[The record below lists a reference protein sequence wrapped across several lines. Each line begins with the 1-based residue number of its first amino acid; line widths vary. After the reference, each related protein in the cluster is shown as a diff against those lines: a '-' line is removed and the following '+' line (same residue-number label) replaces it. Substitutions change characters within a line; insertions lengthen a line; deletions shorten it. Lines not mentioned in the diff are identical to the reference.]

1 MGDRVAHLYFHSP
14 CFDGLISAV
23 LLHDYLG
30 TGGYERVDLHP
41 VNYHLNDTWAS
52 SRLELPAAVVDFL
65 YHPDATIWFDHHA
78 TTFLSESFEEDYRRR
93 RDSLVVFDGRSPSCA
108 LLIWNARLSLSG
120 DHEAKVLA
128 ADLIDSARYESPQ
141 QAVFGDAPAFRINA
155 SMAVGE
161 TDDYTRFLVRHLL
174 SSSLQ
179 ATADLP
185 EVTARYER
193 YRELRDLGMKGFIP
207 TPDLADRDGYLL
219 TEDGILL
226 FSVDGSAG
234 MVSRYAPFTV
244 APEAR
249 YSLGVITNGER
260 AKITAMRNPWVE
272 FPSVPLGEIFRQFGG
287 GGHQRVASTRLHGKN
302 RGDVI
307 HMLLGIRQ
315 AIQSAVEKPMAP
327 A

>member
-1 MGDRVAHLYFHSP
+1 MGRVAHLYFHSP

-30 TGGYERVDLHP
+30 TRGYERVDLYP
-41 VNYHLNDTWAS
+41 VNYHLNDTWAA
-52 SRLELPAAVVDFL
+52 SRLESPAAVADFL
-65 YHPDATIWFDHHA
+65 YHPDAEIWFDHHA
-78 TTFLSESFEEDYRRR
+78 TTFLSASFEEDYRRR
-93 RDSLVVFDGRSPSCA
+93 RDPLVAFDRHSPSCA
-108 LLIWNARLSLSG
+108 LLIWNARLSLIG

-174 SSSLQ
+174 TSSLES
-179 ATADLP
+179 TADLP
-185 EVTARYER
+185 EVRARYEH
-193 YRELRDLGMKGFIP
+193 YRELRDLGMREFVP
-207 TPDLADRDGYLL
+207 TPDLFDRDGYVL

-226 FSVDGSAG
+226 FAVDGLEG

-249 YSLGVITNGER
+249 YSLGVITKGDH
-260 AKITAMRNPWVE
+260 AKITAMRNPWIE
-272 FPSVPLGEIFRQFGG
+272 FPSVPLGEIFRPFGG
-287 GGHQRVASTRLHGKN
+287 GGHQRVASARLHGKG
-302 RGDVI
+302 RGDVL
-307 HMLLGIRQ
+307 HTLMGIKH
-315 AIQSAVEKPMAP
+315 AIQSAVENPMAP